1 MFDTVKVNLK
11 TDNSSQTIELVP
23 SLDAVELI
31 SERFGNFNNAI
42 SSTSSFDFNAIFNI
56 FDAGIKKP
64 KHSAYNPK
72 ELRKA
77 IYETG
82 FVDLMPEAIEFLT
95 LCMNGGKRPV
105 DDEPEQDSK
114 KKTE

>member
-1 MFDTVKVNLK
+1 MFDTVKVKLK
-11 TDNSSQTIELVP
+11 VDNSTQTIELVP

-42 SSTSSFDFNAIFNI
+42 SSTSAFDFNAIFNI

-64 KHSAYNPK
+64 KHGGYDPK
-72 ELRKA
+72 GLKAA

-95 LCMNGGKRPV
+95 LCMNGGKRITE
-105 DDEPEQDSK
+105 DEAEQDSK